1 MNALQ
6 QVTAR
11 AGEPILIGEETDKE
25 TKEFSKKFI
34 SVPHTVDCLQGK
46 LAVVLSL
53 SMFFY
58 SWWLFKVKRVF
69 IFLSNTY
76 V

>member
-1 MNALQ
+1 
-6 QVTAR
+6 
-11 AGEPILIGEETDKE
+11 
-25 TKEFSKKFI
+25 
-34 SVPHTVDCLQGK
+34 
-46 LAVVLSL
+46 VLSL

>member
-46 LAVVLSL
+46 LAVIVDVL
-53 SMFFY
+53 
-58 SWWLFKVKRVF
+58 LFLVTV
-69 IFLSNTY
+69 
-76 V
+76 